1 MHLCVTESL
10 KQGAALCLVEKARA
24 IAVICKNIALVKEN
38 LAQRQRD
45 RVAAQEEAVAATPPI
60 IQVYDSDDSE
70 EDAPSTRAKA
80 KPLRTLLDCPTRWSS
95 CWRMLSRLVQLKDDI
110 RIVLQLGGYSEDD
123 LSDTEWIDLSILC
136 RILAPFSNA
145 VRVWEGEKYSTLSLV
160 WPLSQSLA
168 DFLSSPAPNPDDK
181 AFPTW
186 QEIEKK
192 YPASHAERLKLRTEI
207 ARPDRFGDL
216 SDVMK
221 IATMLDP
228 RMKDLSFL
236 AKSKRTKAFD
246 TLLNEI
252 DQDAQPIEA
261 TASSSDM
268 ATAVLFPFK
277 EAAKKTAVEEPDVA
291 SELQRYRS
299 HPVAGAKLNDLNIL
313 SWWRT
318 HSPLFPALAALAR
331 TYLALPASS
340 APSERVFS
348 KMNVVVDK
356 RRAFLHYARAERLV
370 FLKHNK
376 FFF

>member
-1 MHLCVTESL
+1 M
-10 KQGAALCLVEKARA
+10 
-24 IAVICKNIALVKEN
+24 
-38 LAQRQRD
+38 
-45 RVAAQEEAVAATPPI
+45 
-60 IQVYDSDDSE
+60 
-70 EDAPSTRAKA
+70 
-80 KPLRTLLDCPTRWSS
+80 
-95 CWRMLSRLVQLKDDI
+95 
-110 RIVLQLGGYSEDD
+110 
-123 LSDTEWIDLSILC
+123 
-136 RILAPFSNA
+136 
-145 VRVWEGEKYSTLSLV
+145 
-160 WPLSQSLA
+160 
-168 DFLSSPAPNPDDK
+168 
-181 AFPTW
+181 
-186 QEIEKK
+186 
-192 YPASHAERLKLRTEI
+192 KLRTEI